1 MAYTPTPTPHSH
13 GPSWCWQVYLA
24 PGGTSAEYGS
34 ILVDINKKIKQD
46 LALSGNLSSLY
57 AMTQD
62 KVSLKM
68 APGGCCKTGPGDTL
82 GLALDGWPE
91 SGFLSLSLHSTITVF
106 PRDLFWA
113 LGIRSSILCLPGKSL
128 ITELH
133 PQATSLI
140 FLLSTRFPFLIP
152 P

>member
-1 MAYTPTPTPHSH
+1 MAGPPPHSH

-24 PGGTSAEYGS
+24 PDGTSSTEYGS

-68 APGGCCKTGPGDTL
+68 AP
-82 GLALDGWPE
+82 
-91 SGFLSLSLHSTITVF
+91 
-106 PRDLFWA
+106 
-113 LGIRSSILCLPGKSL
+113 
-128 ITELH
+128 
-133 PQATSLI
+133 
-140 FLLSTRFPFLIP
+140 
-152 P
+152 